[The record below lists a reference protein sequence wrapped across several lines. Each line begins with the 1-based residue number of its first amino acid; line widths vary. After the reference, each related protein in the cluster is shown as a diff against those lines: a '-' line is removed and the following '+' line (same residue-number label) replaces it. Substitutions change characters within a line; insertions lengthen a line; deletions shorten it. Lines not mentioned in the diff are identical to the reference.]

1 VITLASHTK
10 EDGWEEYTVRKKVSK
25 LEKMMPRWGKKKK
38 KKPKA
43 VSLLW
48 YSNPKARMLEKEGR
62 FGREFDIA
70 PGAVTSSLPKAILSG
85 WLPWTQT

>member
-38 KKPKA
+38 K
-43 VSLLW
+43 
-48 YSNPKARMLEKEGR
+48 
-62 FGREFDIA
+62 
-70 PGAVTSSLPKAILSG
+70 TQSSQSALVFKSQGKDAGERGQIWKG
-85 WLPWTQT
+85 V